1 MVWQRE
7 GLGFTYDDVAKNL
20 CVDKSTVKRI
30 VDRFNLSGSVSKN
43 PYPKERAARK
53 LILPAQL
60 LILQL
65 VMDQPAH
72 YLDEIQS

>member
-30 VDRFNLSGSVSKN
+30 VDRFNFSGNAEAAEGSFVWGGGHSSN
-43 PYPKERAARK
+43 IARAQRARNV
-53 LILPAQL
+53 LATP
-60 LILQL
+60 
-65 VMDQPAH
+65 P
-72 YLDEIQS
+72 